1 MQETSAG
8 SMVQASRTPHPMSP
22 RTSTLLDSGQ
32 ARTQRKGIHM
42 DGLNELE
49 LTRRGF
55 TVLAASAFGAFF
67 IKPGLADGLSP
78 NKTYLVSVKTTGY
91 EIPLGK
97 GIRGYR
103 MDGRPRRG
111 GNSTRSVLDPGSILY
126 FEQDPEIPKDA
137 AWLDVVSA
145 DGEQLC

>member
-1 MQETSAG
+1 
-8 SMVQASRTPHPMSP
+8 
-22 RTSTLLDSGQ
+22 
-32 ARTQRKGIHM
+32 M

-91 EIPLGK
+91 
-97 GIRGYR
+97 GY
-103 MDGRPRRG
+103 
-111 GNSTRSVLDPGSILY
+111 L
-126 FEQDPEIPKDA
+126 
-137 AWLDVVSA
+137 
-145 DGEQLC
+145 